1 MPSKSIC
8 FQSFSIWDTGSAL
21 WSTVR
26 AAWEWD
32 WEEMVPFYW
41 NEYENERG
49 IGNPDLISRFTY
61 LSKMGEG
68 CLPSQWM
75 REVLGNWK
83 TEEYDD
89 WSMDL
94 WYEPF
99 KTTAIALSLQLKAV
113 KSDTQTIFAR
123 TNQHCSQF
131 YCQLWLVESV
141 ALIFEPFISY
151 LQVFSFVV
159 VPVNE
164 TRILSATHLVP
175 GQIDELLESN
185 WNQKSKKFKVS
196 KETRNYFTRVVT
208 QPWSPLTRATL
219 FSVHDDFNLCIAR
232 KADRNATITLAI
244 DCLFIPIWMVFDGS
258 SFVASG

>member
-1 MPSKSIC
+1 
-8 FQSFSIWDTGSAL
+8 
-21 WSTVR
+21 
-26 AAWEWD
+26 
-32 WEEMVPFYW
+32 MVPFYW

-99 KTTAIALSLQLKAV
+99 KTTAIALSLQSLQEQINIAV
-113 KSDTQTIFAR
+113 GF
-123 TNQHCSQF
+123 C
-131 YCQLWLVESV
+131 CQLWLVESF

-232 KADRNATITLAI
+232 KADRNARITLAI